1 MEKQFEHKEA
11 NTQCQSCTL
20 FDNWIYIEKRIVY
33 FGECSE
39 LKLCQ
44 ENPLDETALGFVLAK
59 IWETWEITS
68 TLS

>member
-11 NTQCQSCTL
+11 ITQCQSCT
-20 FDNWIYIEKRIVY
+20 FFNKWIYIKQIVY
-33 FGECSE
+33 FRECSE
-39 LKLCQ
+39 LKVYQ

-59 IWETWEITS
+59 IWETWEITF